1 MRRDHPLAAR
11 PHFAAEHFADET
23 LVMYNSP
30 YQGFTFEK
38 VLEPAGVR
46 PKRIIEV
53 QLTEGIVEF
62 VRAGMGIA
70 VLARWAVAPYLESGD
85 LVGLQLTERPLKRQW
100 SAAMLRTQ
108 ARPPHL
114 SEFIKLLA
122 EPPRPSET
130 PLDREMPA

>member
-53 QLTEGIVEF
+53 QLTEGIVDAIHS
-62 VRAGMGIA
+62 AG
-70 VLARWAVAPYLESGD
+70 E
-85 LVGLQLTERPLKRQW
+85 Q
-100 SAAMLRTQ
+100 LRTFFPR
-108 ARPPHL
+108 AHDDVN
-114 SEFIKLLA
+114 ELA
-122 EPPRPSET
+122 NEINIEQ
-130 PLDREMPA
+130 